1 MTNTLHTEITAE
13 EMISEI
19 MAEVNEHLPEI
30 ERLQAVLDVLEDGQA
45 LANLG
50 FDDDDQEAV
59 EEAHCIVKNRITEA
73 ETRLGQ

>member
-1 MTNTLHTEITAE
+1 MTNTSQKQITAE
-13 EMISEI
+13 EIIDEI
-19 MAEVNEHLPEI
+19 MAEVNENLPEI

-59 EEAHCIVKNRITEA
+59 EEAHYIVKNRIA